1 MKKLIYVLF
10 CCDNLRP
17 LTTNSPEM
25 STSPQP
31 PSYNARS
38 AGFRICGSDPT
49 IPGIHIGCGKLY
61 QPENDT
67 IKVCTDCADLA
78 DRIVTRIEQAAQK
91 RKAQNAPVAS
101 AAKRRKP
108 LAFDALYGMLD

>member
-49 IPGIHIGCGKLY
+49 IPGIHIGCGKSF

-78 DRIVTRIEQAAQK
+78 DRIVTRIEQAAEK
-91 RKAQNAPVAS
+91 RKAQNAPVS
-101 AAKRRKP
+101 VAKRRKP